1 MHWRH
6 YQNLFKTSHA
16 SKSRFSY
23 DIFCTQMLLQYHVCH
38 TLRVVPSSDILFS
51 PLFSLETELS
61 FLSKNPYRT
70 RKAATDSERQFGNLA
85 KTFRQK
91 IKHPIFHSNRYLLC
105 QRPYICHFT
114 PRLNVEVY
122 SGVRNRRPP
131 RQLIFQKFSTQ
142 DILIPTPPEIKF
154 WKKSGSKC
162 VVSSVFF
169 VSTEKTIL

>member
-1 MHWRH
+1 
-6 YQNLFKTSHA
+6 
-16 SKSRFSY
+16 
-23 DIFCTQMLLQYHVCH
+23 MLLNPGFPM
-38 TLRVVPSSDILFS
+38 TFFVPKYCFTIMFVIPCGQFPHPDILFS

-70 RKAATDSERQFGNLA
+70 RKTATDSERQFGNLA
-85 KTFRQK
+85 KTFGQK

-154 WKKSGSKC
+154 
-162 VVSSVFF
+162 
-169 VSTEKTIL
+169 